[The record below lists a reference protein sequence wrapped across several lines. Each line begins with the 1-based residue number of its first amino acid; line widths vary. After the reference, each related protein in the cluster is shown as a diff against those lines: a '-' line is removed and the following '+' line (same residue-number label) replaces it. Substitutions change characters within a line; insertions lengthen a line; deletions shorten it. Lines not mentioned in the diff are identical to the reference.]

1 MATRTAAQQ
10 RDEAR
15 EAYDA
20 FLATCPTHQVMGVLA
35 TKWVALVLSR
45 LIDGPCRFAQL
56 QRAIPSISPKV
67 LTQVLR
73 TLERD
78 GLVVRTVTAQVPVRV
93 DYELSPLGHDL
104 APLLKALKTWSEG
117 RISDIQAAREAY
129 DRREAAVG

>member
-1 MATRTAAQQ
+1 MTTRTAAQE
-10 RDEAR
+10 REIAR
-15 EAYDA
+15 TTYDA
-20 FLATCPTHQVMGVLA
+20 YLAACPTHQIMGVLA

-45 LIDGPCRFAQL
+45 LMDGSCRFAEL
-56 QRAIPSISPKV
+56 HRAIPSISPKV

-104 APLLKALKTWSEG
+104 APLLRAVKTWSEA
-117 RISDIQAAREAY
+117 RIGDIHEAREVY
-129 DRREAAVG
+129 DQREAAR